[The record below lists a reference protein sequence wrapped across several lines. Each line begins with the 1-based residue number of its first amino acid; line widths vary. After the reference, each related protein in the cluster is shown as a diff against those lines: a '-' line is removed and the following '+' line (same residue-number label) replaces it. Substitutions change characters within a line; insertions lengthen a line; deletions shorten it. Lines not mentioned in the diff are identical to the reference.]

1 MTNFLK
7 FSDRPLLLL
16 TSKPWNTS
24 LSSKLTSSLGC
35 SVKCISSK
43 EQLSFD
49 IVKDI
54 DPAWIFVP
62 HWNHIIP
69 ECIWS
74 KWNTVIFHMT
84 DLPFGRGG
92 SPLQNLIKSGITS
105 TKICAIRCDQGLD
118 TGDIYLKE
126 PFSLYGS
133 AEEVFLRANTV
144 IQQMIEYIVV
154 HDPQPVPQEG
164 EPFVFNRRTPSQ
176 SNLLSCPS
184 GDTQAWYDHIRML
197 DAPGYPHGFLQVNG
211 MKLEFT
217 RVSRRSDG
225 LYADVRISP
234 INPSEHHE

>member
-1 MTNFLK
+1 MTHAFN
-7 FSDRPLLLL
+7 SPNCSILLL
-16 TSKPWNTS
+16 TSKQWNSS
-24 LSSKLTSSLGC
+24 LSSNLESSLGC

-43 EQLSFD
+43 EELSFD

-54 DPAWIFVP
+54 DPTWIFVP
-62 HWNHIIP
+62 HWNYIIP
-69 ECIWS
+69 ESIWS
-74 KWNTVIFHMT
+74 QWNTVVFHMT

-92 SPLQNLIKSGITS
+92 SPLQNLIKSGFTS
-105 TKICAIRCDQGLD
+105 TKICAIRCDKGLD

-126 PFSLYGS
+126 TFFLHGS
-133 AEEVFLRANTV
+133 AEEIFLRANTV

-154 HDPQPVPQEG
+154 HDPLPVPQEG
-164 EPFVFNRRTPSQ
+164 EPFVFTRRIPAQ

-217 RVSRRSDG
+217 RVSQRSDG

-234 INPSEHHE
+234 INPSEPHA